1 MDDEYAGARDR
12 LLAVIDAEI
21 RATGKWTGVAVLDPA
36 VRNALARV
44 PRHQFVSRLERGL
57 AYANQPLSIGH
68 GQTISQPYI
77 VAIMTQLLDPGPKS
91 RVLEIGT
98 GCGYQAAVLAEIAA
112 GVWTIERIPA
122 LAEAAAQ
129 RLARLGYA
137 NVHVRAGDG
146 SLGWPEEA
154 PFDAIIVTAA
164 AGAIPPTLVD
174 QLAPGGRV
182 VIPVGIPGR
191 EQMLTVVEKAGDGSV
206 AERPCLPV
214 AFVPLVAEA
223 SDKKAGRAPP
233 SPR

>member
-12 LLAVIDAEI
+12 LLAIIEAEV
-21 RATGKWTGVAVLDPA
+21 RATEKWTGVAALGPA
-36 VRNALARV
+36 VRDALARV
-44 PRHQFVSRLERGL
+44 PRHQFTSRLERGL

-77 VAIMTQLLDPGPKS
+77 VAIMTRLLEPGRKS

-112 GVWTIERIPA
+112 GVWTVERIPA

-154 PFDAIIVTAA
+154 PFDAIMVTAA
-164 AGAIPPTLVD
+164 AAVIPPILVD
-174 QLAPGGRV
+174 QLGPGGRMV
-182 VIPVGIPGR
+182 VPVGVPGR
-191 EQMLTVVEKAGDGSV
+191 EQMLTVVKKAGDGSV
-206 AERPCLPV
+206 TERRCLPV
-214 AFVPLVAEA
+214 AFVPLVAGDGDE
-223 SDKKAGRAPP
+223 KAGRGRQ